1 MDVVQWCR
9 LHDIWYLKIDLE
21 IPDVCISEAQAV
33 YDEGFFVPHRYG
45 DGDGWESASLHGF
58 VPDTDKDTS
67 MGWHYTKNPSGHG
80 LTEETVKWGWT
91 EIAEVAPET
100 KRWLEEFPHKKYRR
114 CRFMLLK
121 PGGEITAH
129 HDQHGKRH
137 IQHASSGRPYGGTIA
152 AAINLAFYQPD
163 NCYLRRADTKEELPF
178 QNCTGF
184 WFDNGVVHE
193 AHNAS
198 NENRFHFIIHGGSN
212 KERREL
218 MKRSLAKQFGNDILK
233 EIN

>member
-91 EIAEVAPET
+91 EIAEITPET
-100 KRWLEEFPHKKYRR
+100 KRWLEDFPHKIYRR
-114 CRFMLLK
+114 CRFMLLR
-121 PGGEITAH
+121 PNGRIEAH
-129 HDQHGKRH
+129 HDQHGKNH

-184 WFDNGVVHE
+184 WFDNGVMHE

-233 EIN
+233 EID